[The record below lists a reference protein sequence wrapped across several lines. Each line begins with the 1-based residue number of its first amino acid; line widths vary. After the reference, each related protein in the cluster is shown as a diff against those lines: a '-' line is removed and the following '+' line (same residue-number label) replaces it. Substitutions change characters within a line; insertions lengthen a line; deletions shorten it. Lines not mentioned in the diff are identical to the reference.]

1 MGGGID
7 GCDRSKGEISVKCLI
22 ITGASAG
29 IGLHTAQ
36 RFRDEG
42 YTVINLSRRRCPIDA
57 VSHINCDLSA
67 PGFLE
72 TISSQLTPTLQ
83 EAEQIVLIHNAAKM
97 ENDTAVETPSNAF
110 RAVLEVN
117 LVGPNSLNYY
127 VIPFMKAGSSVLY
140 VGSTLSEKAVPGSYS
155 YVVTKHAVIGMMRA
169 TTQDLAGR
177 GIHTACICPGFT
189 DTEMLREHVPED
201 AMEVVRGMSAF
212 DRLIDPD
219 EIAECLYWASG
230 NPVINGSVLHAN
242 LGQIER

>member
-1 MGGGID
+1 M
-7 GCDRSKGEISVKCLI
+7 KCLL

-36 RFRDEG
+36 RFLDEG
-42 YTVINLSRRRCPIDA
+42 FNVINLSRRRCPIDA
-57 VSHINCDLSA
+57 VSQINCDLSS

-72 TISSQLTPTLQ
+72 PVSSQLTPTLQ
-83 EAEQIVLIHNAAKM
+83 EAEQIVLIHNAARM

-110 RAVLEVN
+110 REVLEVN
-117 LVGPNSLNYY
+117 LVAPNSLNYY

-155 YVVTKHAVIGMMRA
+155 YVVTKHASIGMMRA

-177 GIHTACICPGFT
+177 GIHTACVCPGFT
-189 DTEMLREHVPED
+189 DTEMLRAHVPEE
-201 AMEVVRGMSAF
+201 AMEAVRGMSAF

-219 EIAECLYWASG
+219 EIAECLFWAST

>member
-1 MGGGID
+1 M
-7 GCDRSKGEISVKCLI
+7 KVLL

-36 RFRDEG
+36 RFLAEG
-42 YTVINLSRRRCPIDA
+42 FSVINLSRRRCPVNA
-57 VSHINCDLSA
+57 VTHINCDLAA

-72 TISSQLTPTLQ
+72 TISSQLTPQLQ
-83 EAEQIVLIHNAAKM
+83 DAEQIVMIHNAAKM
-97 ENDTAVETPSNAF
+97 ENDSAVETPSNAF
-110 RAVLEVN
+110 RSVLEVN
-117 LVGPNSLNYY
+117 LVAPNSLNYY
-127 VIPFMKAGSSVLY
+127 VIPFMRPGSSLLY

-155 YVVTKHAVIGMMRA
+155 YVVTKHAGIGMMRA

-189 DTEMLREHVPED
+189 DTEMLRAHVPPEAMD
-201 AMEVVRGMSAF
+201 AVRGMSAY

-219 EIAECLYWASG
+219 EIAECLFWASA

-242 LGQIER
+242 LGQIES

>member
-1 MGGGID
+1 M
-7 GCDRSKGEISVKCLI
+7 KVLL

-36 RFRDEG
+36 RFLDEG
-42 YTVINLSRRRCPIDA
+42 FNVINLSRRLCPIDA

-72 TISSQLTPTLQ
+72 TISSQLTPQLQ
-83 EAEQIVLIHNAAKM
+83 DAEQIVLIHNAAKM
-97 ENDTAVETPSNAF
+97 ENDSAVETPSNAF
-110 RAVLEVN
+110 RSVLEVN
-117 LVGPNSLNYY
+117 LVAPNSLNYY
-127 VIPFMKAGSSVLY
+127 VIPFMRPGSSLIY

-155 YVVTKHAVIGMMRA
+155 YVVTKHASIGMMRA
-169 TTQDLAGR
+169 TAQDLAGR

-189 DTEMLREHVPED
+189 DTEMLRTHVPPE
-201 AMEVVRGMSAF
+201 AMDSVRAMSAF

-219 EIAECLYWASG
+219 EIAECLYWASS

>member
-1 MGGGID
+1 M
-7 GCDRSKGEISVKCLI
+7 KCLL

-36 RFRDEG
+36 RFVAEG
-42 YTVINLSRRRCPIDA
+42 YTVVNLSRRRCPLDT
-57 VSHINCDLSA
+57 VNHINCDLA
-67 PGFLE
+67 TPGFLE
-72 TISSQLTPTLQ
+72 RISPQLTPLLQ
-83 EAEQIVLIHNAAKM
+83 RSDQVVLVHNAARM
-97 ENDTAVETPSNAF
+97 NNDSAVETPSNAF
-110 RAVLEVN
+110 RETLEVN
-117 LVGPNSLNYY
+117 LIAPNSLNYY
-127 VIPFMKAGSSVLY
+127 AIPYMKPGSAVLY

-155 YVVTKHAVIGMMRA
+155 YVVTKHASIGMMRA

-189 DTEMLREHVPED
+189 DTEMLRAHVPEE
-201 AMEVVRGMSAF
+201 AMETVRGMSAF

-219 EIAECLYWASG
+219 EIAECLFWASA

>member
-1 MGGGID
+1 M
-7 GCDRSKGEISVKCLI
+7 KVLL

-36 RFRDEG
+36 RFLDEG
-42 YTVINLSRRRCPIDA
+42 FSVINLSRRLCPVDA

-72 TISSQLTPTLQ
+72 TISSQLTPQLQ
-83 EAEQIVLIHNAAKM
+83 DAEQIVLIHNAAKM
-97 ENDTAVETPSNAF
+97 ENDSAVETPSNAF
-110 RAVLEVN
+110 RSVLEVN
-117 LVGPNSLNYY
+117 LVAPNSLNYY
-127 VIPFMKAGSSVLY
+127 VIPFMRPGSSLIY

-155 YVVTKHAVIGMMRA
+155 YVVTKHASIGMMRA
-169 TTQDLAGR
+169 TAQDLAGR

-189 DTEMLREHVPED
+189 DTEMLRTHVPPE
-201 AMEVVRGMSAF
+201 AMDSVRAMSAF
-212 DRLIDPD
+212 ERLIDPD
-219 EIAECLYWASG
+219 EIAECLYWASS